1 MSIGWAMQVQRLGH
15 FEQAGSWQPRHNLL
29 SRGVA
34 DRRAWF
40 DCLDYFDD
48 EHAPVVA
55 GGAFGQRSAG
65 DFFVAVAIIGG
76 GIASRRLGLW
86 HGEKLTAT
94 GELLLSAAIAKEAV
108 ITDALEALGRTC
120 SRKRRMN
127 SLVVSAIVFCRFP
140 SR

>member
-1 MSIGWAMQVQRLGH
+1 MVIPSKP
-15 FEQAGSWQPRHNLL
+15 ESWQPRHNLL

-40 DCLDYFDD
+40 DCLDQFDD

-76 GIASRRLGLW
+76 GIAGRRLGLW

-94 GELLLSAAIAKEAV
+94 GKLLLSAAIAKEAV
-108 ITDALEALGRTC
+108 ITDAMEAIGEDVEEEATDELVGGQRHRGGRGGG
-120 SRKRRMN
+120 SDG
-127 SLVVSAIVFCRFP
+127 
-140 SR
+140 